1 MADYLFLGA
10 LKRDFILPP
19 GGKPLLDVPG
29 GNVAYAAAGAALW
42 GARPGLVARVGED
55 FPRRWLQ
62 EFQQRGWD
70 VSGVRIL
77 PQRLEDRRVRIY
89 DPTGHL
95 STEQPLNAFTRR
107 KVPFPKALL
116 NYRVPSLHRAELKK
130 PTDHTLRL
138 SDLPPHYGEA
148 HGAHFS
154 PYDYLTHNL
163 LPAALRNG
171 GVPFITLEPH
181 PAYMSPLFFD
191 DLPPLFHGLTAVLVP
206 EATLRAL
213 FSERTADLWEMAATV
228 GQWQVEFVIVRRA
241 RGDVWVYE
249 SRPRRRWVVAGYPAT
264 PVDPTGAGDAFSGA
278 FLVALRETLDVV
290 QATVRGAATAS
301 LAVETRG
308 VNGLLESLPALLHA
322 RAEVIARQVRQ
333 V

>member
-10 LKRDFILPP
+10 LTRDFILPP
-19 GGKPLLDVPG
+19 EDKPLVDVPG
-29 GNVAYAAAGAALW
+29 GGAAYAAAGAALW
-42 GARPGLVARVGED
+42 GAHPALVARVGED

-62 EFQQRGWD
+62 DFRQRGWD
-70 VSGVRIL
+70 VQGVRIL
-77 PQRLEDRRVRIY
+77 PRRLEDRRVRIY
-89 DPTGHL
+89 DANGRL

-116 NYRVPSLHRAELKK
+116 NYRPLSLRRTDLHK
-130 PTDHTLRL
+130 PTEHTLRL

-148 HGAHFS
+148 RGAHLT

-171 GVPFITLEPH
+171 GVPFVTLEPH
-181 PAYMSPLFFD
+181 PAYMSSLFFD
-191 DLPPLFHGLTAVLVP
+191 DLPPLFHGLTAVLAP
-206 EATLRAL
+206 ESTMRTL
-213 FSERTADLWEMAATV
+213 FSEHSVDLWEMATIL
-228 GQWQVEFVIVRRA
+228 GQWQVEFVVIRRE

-249 SRPRRRWVVAGYPAT
+249 TQTQRRWVIAGYPAT
-264 PVDPTGAGDAFSGA
+264 PTNPTGAGNAFGGA

-290 QATVRGAATAS
+290 QAAVRGAATAS
-301 LAVETRG
+301 LAVETHG
-308 VNGLLESLPALLHA
+308 VAGLLESLPALLHA
-322 RAEVIARQVRQ
+322 RAAVIARQVRR